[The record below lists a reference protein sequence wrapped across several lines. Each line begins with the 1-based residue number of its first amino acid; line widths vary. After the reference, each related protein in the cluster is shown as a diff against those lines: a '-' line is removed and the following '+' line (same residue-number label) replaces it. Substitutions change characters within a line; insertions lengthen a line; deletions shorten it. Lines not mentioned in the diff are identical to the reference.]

1 MTRRSSRD
9 SRDGFINA
17 FRLRR
22 RVPPGLKPAFFHA
35 LNGTA
40 KAMPYPKP
48 TYETSSTGLL
58 RATLWA
64 AFPLAVL
71 LVAAA
76 QSGSAQAEPYERTY
90 RQSKS
95 AVERALKEL
104 QPSMSGRLPVLEG
117 FALPGDHPL
126 NRYQRAYYQ
135 SAVQVSSTASGGSVV
150 RVSTKVTAWYTDS
163 TPSHSGYQ
171 LLTSNGRLESDL
183 LDQLTD
189 LLATRPSAKSSGG
202 SSSESSSEDF
212 PVINPPAASA
222 KRPAI
227 AEKGIAD
234 KGLAEPAISAP
245 MPRLPETGRTFSSSL
260 EQGLSGQSLSGQ
272 QLADA
277 KNSKKP
283 SDQTATGLQAE
294 AASLEEVLKNQAHPK
309 NLVAIKKTGTPVVA
323 TPSLNGK
330 TLFLASARDEFE
342 MLDFNADWVH
352 VRISGLSRGWIW
364 RTSLEMPEGISDI
377 PQAGA
382 STKPVAADLFQVT
395 REETAPFPGDW
406 EPLRGRNVKIIS
418 VQKIQENEKDSGA
431 QAKLEFAKSLL
442 DKNYAE
448 LAAKS
453 QELSGVALIFDSV
466 DGGMIAATLLT
477 VQQWKAGTLSDAALW
492 HQCFFDPPETFNVS
506 GPAAS
511 R

>member
-1 MTRRSSRD
+1 MTRRS
-9 SRDGFINA
+9 
-17 FRLRR
+17 FRVATSIPRR
-22 RVPPGLKPAFFHA
+22 FLPAALWLVFPPV
-35 LNGTA
+35 
-40 KAMPYPKP
+40 
-48 TYETSSTGLL
+48 
-58 RATLWA
+58 
-64 AFPLAVL
+64 VL
-71 LVAAA
+71 LLAAA
-76 QSGSAQAEPYERTY
+76 QSGSGQAGPYERTY

-95 AVERALKEL
+95 AVEKALKEL
-104 QPSMSGRLPVLEG
+104 QPSTSGHLPVLEG

-135 SAVQVSSTASGGSVV
+135 SAVQVSSTASGGSLV
-150 RVSTKVTAWYTDS
+150 RVSTKVTAWYADS
-163 TPSHSGYQ
+163 IPSRSGYQ

-189 LLATRPSAKSSGG
+189 LLATSSTAT
-202 SSSESSSEDF
+202 SSSQSF
-212 PVINPPAASA
+212 PAASA
-222 KRPAI
+222 KRPST
-227 AEKGIAD
+227 AEKGIEN
-234 KGLAEPAISAP
+234 KGSQEPTISAP
-245 MPRLPETGRTFSSSL
+245 MPRSPDTGRTFSSSADA
-260 EQGLSGQSLSGQ
+260 GLSAK
-272 QLADA
+272 QLADS
-277 KNSKKP
+277 KNSTKP
-283 SDQTATGLQAE
+283 LDRTATGLQAE

-309 NLVAIKKTGTPVVA
+309 NLVAIKKSGTPVVA

-330 TLFLASARDEFE
+330 TLFLASAHDEFE

-382 STKPVAADLFQVT
+382 SATLVAADLFQVT

-406 EPLRGRNVKIIS
+406 EPLRGKNVKIIS

-431 QAKLEFAKSLL
+431 RAKLEFAKSLL

-453 QELSGVALIFDSV
+453 QELAGVVLIFDSV
-466 DGGMIAATLLT
+466 DGGMIAATLPT

-492 HQCFFDPPETFNVS
+492 HQCYFDPPETFTVA
-506 GPAAS
+506 GPAGGQ
-511 R
+511 

>member
-1 MTRRSSRD
+1 MTRRS
-9 SRDGFINA
+9 
-17 FRLRR
+17 LPVPRR
-22 RVPPGLKPAFFHA
+22 
-35 LNGTA
+35 
-40 KAMPYPKP
+40 
-48 TYETSSTGLL
+48 LL

-71 LVAAA
+71 PMAVA
-76 QSGSAQAEPYERTY
+76 QSGSAPAGANERTY

-95 AVERALKEL
+95 AVERALQEL
-104 QPSMSGRLPVLEG
+104 QPSMGGRLPVLEG

-163 TPSHSGYQ
+163 TPSRSGYQ

-189 LLATRPSAKSSGG
+189 LLATRPSATSSGG
-202 SSSESSSEDF
+202 SSSESSSQSSSESF
-212 PVINPPAASA
+212 PVIAPSAASA

-227 AEKGIAD
+227 ADKGIAD
-234 KGLAEPAISAP
+234 KGLAEPTISAP

-260 EQGLSGQSLSGQ
+260 EQGLSGQALSAQ

-277 KNSKKP
+277 NNSQKKP
-283 SDQTATGLQAE
+283 PDQTATGLQAE

-330 TLFLASARDEFE
+330 TLFLASAHDEFE

-431 QAKLEFAKSLL
+431 RAKLEFAKSFL
-442 DKNYAE
+442 DKSYAE

-453 QELSGVALIFDSV
+453 QELSGVVLIFDSV
-466 DGGMIAATLLT
+466 DGGMIAATLPT

-492 HQCFFDPPETFNVS
+492 HQCYFDPPETFNVS
-506 GPAAS
+506 GPAGS